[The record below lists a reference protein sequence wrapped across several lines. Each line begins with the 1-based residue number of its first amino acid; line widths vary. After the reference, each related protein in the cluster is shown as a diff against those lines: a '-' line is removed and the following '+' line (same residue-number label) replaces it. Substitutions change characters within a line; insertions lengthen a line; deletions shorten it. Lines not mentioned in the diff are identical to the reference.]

1 MQLGAVAES
10 TVDAVPE
17 TRHHFHEDLRELEV
31 QALGGLD
38 MVLEALD
45 RALESIRR
53 QDLDLAAM
61 VIADDDRIDGRY
73 LAVHQGVLS
82 MLALQAPVATDLRL
96 VTALLHI
103 IRCVERMGDQCVNI
117 AKLVLLSGSES
128 ARDAELLSLIDR
140 LGQLTRSH
148 VFRAKAALVTRDVAF
163 ARVIMGEDMTIFRL
177 NRQIV
182 NRAVEIGDDLDVRE
196 RAMFMVLVARALER
210 IAENSVDIAEQ
221 TVFVVTGS
229 FREPAHPAP
238 HPA

>member
-1 MQLGAVAES
+1 
-10 TVDAVPE
+10 VPE
-17 TRHHFHEDLRELEV
+17 TRQHFHEQLRELEV

-38 MVLEALD
+38 MALQALD
-45 RALESIRR
+45 RSLESISR
-53 QDLDLAAM
+53 QDVDLAAM

-103 IRCVERMGDQCVNI
+103 IRCIERMGDQCVNI

-128 ARDAELLSLIDR
+128 PRDAELLSLIEQ
-140 LGQLTRSH
+140 LGQLTRSQAC
-148 VFRAKAALVTRDVAF
+148 RAKAAFVTRDVAF
-163 ARVIMGEDMTIFRL
+163 ARVIVGEDITIFRL

-182 NRAVEIGDDLDVRE
+182 NRAVAIGDDLDVRE

-210 IAENSVDIAEQ
+210 IAENSGDIAEQ

-229 FREPAHPAP
+229 FRELTHPAS
-238 HPA
+238 HSA

>member
-1 MQLGAVAES
+1 
-10 TVDAVPE
+10 VPE
-17 TRHHFHEDLRELEV
+17 TRQHFREDLRELEV

-45 RALESIRR
+45 RALESISR
-53 QDLDLAAM
+53 QDVDLAAM

-117 AKLVLLSGSES
+117 AKMVLLSGSES
-128 ARDAELLSLIDR
+128 PRDAELLSLIER
-140 LGQLTRSH
+140 LGQLTRSQAFH
-148 VFRAKAALVTRDVAF
+148 AKAAFVTRDAAC
-163 ARVIMGEDMTIFRL
+163 ARVLMGEDMTIFRL

-221 TVFVVTGS
+221 TAFIVTGS
-229 FREPAHPAP
+229 FRELADPASQRA
-238 HPA
+238 